1 MSSLNSDQL
10 QLVQEAYPVSLD
22 IFEGPLDLLLY
33 LIKKDEL
40 DIHDIPIG
48 SITDQYLNYLKLM
61 KVLDLNIAGDFIVM
75 SATLMLIKSRM
86 LLPEEERISEDDDED
101 PRWDLVKQLVEYKKF
116 KDAADHLEYLEENM
130 ENIFSREGNFVELGK
145 APDVDLQ
152 DASIFDLITALNDAL
167 GRVEEESLQEIF
179 AEEFTVNEKIN
190 YIVETLKVAKQLSI
204 TDLFCGMVSRHEI
217 VCTFLAV
224 LELMKSSKI
233 VAVQKGNFGNIAIE
247 IHQSLE

>member
-10 QLVQEAYPVSLD
+10 QLVQEASVSLD

-75 SATLMLIKSRM
+75 SATLMLIKRM
-86 LLPEEERISEDDDED
+86 LLPEEDRTSEDDDED

-190 YIVETLKVAKQLSI
+190 YIVETLKIAKQLSV

-233 VAVQKGNFGNIAIE
+233 VAVQKGNFGHIAIE

>member
-86 LLPEEERISEDDDED
+86 LLPEEERTSDDEEED

-116 KDAADHLEYLEENM
+116 K
-130 ENIFSREGNFVELGK
+130 
-145 APDVDLQ
+145 

-190 YIVETLKVAKQLSI
+190 YIVETLKIAKQLSV

-233 VAVQKGNFGNIAIE
+233 VAVQKGNFGHIAIE